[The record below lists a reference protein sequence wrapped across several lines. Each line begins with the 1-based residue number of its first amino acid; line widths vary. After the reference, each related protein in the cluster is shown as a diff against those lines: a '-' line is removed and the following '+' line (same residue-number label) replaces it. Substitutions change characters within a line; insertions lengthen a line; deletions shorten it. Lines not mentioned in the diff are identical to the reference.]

1 MQFIYQ
7 EKQLNEGVIYEL
19 GTAKST
25 SSTYQWFQRLIEEPK
40 MGKKLVHIRINR
52 NFLVHEYKGLK
63 NNVCK
68 VVKNACETNKF
79 KVLLKIKGSIGSE
92 IARSARV

>member
-68 VVKNACETNKF
+68 EDKNFREINES
-79 KVLLKIKGSIGSE
+79 KVLIESEGRLGGKISSN
-92 IARSARV
+92 SL